1 MSSKKRRAEFNK
13 QWRKDRK
20 ILKPVY
26 QPSAVFDPVEI
37 QRIADKYQ
45 IDFPR
50 ERVK

>member
-20 ILKPVY
+20 ILKKAYRFGPDFNIGEVI
-26 QPSAVFDPVEI
+26 SLA
-37 QRIADKYQ
+37 AKYN